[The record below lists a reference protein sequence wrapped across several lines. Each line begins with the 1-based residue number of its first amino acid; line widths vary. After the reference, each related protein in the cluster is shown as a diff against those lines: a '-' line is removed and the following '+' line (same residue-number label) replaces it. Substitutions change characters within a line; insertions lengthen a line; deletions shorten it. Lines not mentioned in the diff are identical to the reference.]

1 MTTRRGPEGPAAEA
15 VGLEAAQGRGFEEA
29 LADFRRRLEG
39 ELTAF
44 FAGKRESVPGGADGV
59 ELVDGIERLV
69 AGGGKRLRPALVY
82 HAYRGCG
89 GRRDRAALSLALST
103 ELLHTYLLIH
113 DDIMDRGEVRRGQP
127 AVHVRFGRLHR
138 ERAWPGDSEHFGR
151 SMAILLGDL
160 AQAWAVEQYGRA
172 RAEAGLPSPGGVE
185 ALDRAFSAMCE
196 EVIVGQYLEM
206 QLPCREV
213 PGEEELLRVL
223 RLKSGCYS
231 VERPVELGALL
242 AGAPEASLRGLR
254 EYGAAVGEV
263 FQLQDDIL
271 GIFGD
276 AAAVGKPVGA
286 DLAEGK
292 VTFLIHHALRSASR
306 RDGARLRSILG
317 RRDLGA
323 GEVREARRIIRESG
337 GLRAVRA
344 MVEARLEAAGRA
356 LDKLTLE
363 PDASSFFQGLIAYS
377 RERDR

>member
-1 MTTRRGPEGPAAEA
+1 MGRRGSRAPAAEA
-15 VGLEAAQGRGFEEA
+15 VGTPVATGRRFDEA
-29 LADFRRRLEG
+29 LADFRRRLEA
-39 ELTAF
+39 ELASF
-44 FAGKRESVPGGADGV
+44 FAGKRRSVPGGSAGV

-69 AGGGKRLRPALVY
+69 SGGGKRLRPALVY

-89 GRRDRAALSLALST
+89 GRRDGAALSLALST

-113 DDIMDRGEVRRGQP
+113 DDIMDHAEVRRGQP
-127 AVHVRFGRLHR
+127 AVHVRFGRQHR

-160 AQAWAVEQYGRA
+160 ACAWAGELYGRA
-172 RAEAGLPSPGGVE
+172 RAKAALPSPAGAE
-185 ALDRAFSAMCE
+185 ALDRAFSGMCE

-206 QLPCREV
+206 QLPCRED
-213 PGEEELLRVL
+213 PGEEELLHVL

-231 VERPVELGALL
+231 VERPLELGALL

-276 AAAVGKPVGA
+276 AEAVGKPVGT

-292 VTFLIHHALRSASR
+292 VTFLIHHALRGASPG
-306 RDGARLRSILG
+306 DGTRLRSILG

-337 GLRAVRA
+337 GLRAVHG
-344 MVEARLEAAGRA
+344 MIEARLEAARGA
-356 LDKLTLE
+356 LDKLSLE
-363 PDASSFFQGLIAYS
+363 PDAHSFFRAFIAYS
-377 RERDR
+377 WERDR